1 MKLIPASSARWMIR
15 IDSSWSG
22 LPQAPNIIA
31 PRQSGLTWTP
41 VATRGRYSTSRL
53 RPLAR
58 ARGAAGASPRRARG
72 RRRPA
77 RAASRAPSPRR
88 RSRGG
93 RRRPPHGPARPPPAA
108 ARGSPRCTRRRSR
121 ASPRA
126 NSSAWAWPV
135 LGKQRAMSFR
145 HEALFYAGRD
155 DFVRRTA
162 PFLRDAAEAEE
173 PTLVVVEARKI
184 DLLREELDGA
194 ADGIAECERHESLL
208 NLAFTGS
215 PSWWLVCP
223 YDPEAL
229 DPAVFEEARRTHPY
243 VLEDGVGRPSED
255 YYGLNRIAAPF
266 DEPLPEPLE
275 SAQELPFGAGSLDA
289 LRWYVERRGVEAGL
303 DGLRLADLVLAVH
316 ELATN
321 SLRHAGGRG
330 TLRVWREPGAL
341 ICEVSDLGRL
351 DQPLVGRERPL
362 GAQAEGRGLWLVNQ
376 LCDLVQ
382 IRCFPTGSVVRAH
395 MRLEV
400 SRKY

>member
-135 LGKQRAMSFR
+135 QGKERAMSFR

-155 DFVRRTA
+155 DFVRHTA

-173 PTLVVVEARKI
+173 PTLVVDEARKI

-194 ADGIAECERHESLL
+194 ADGIHFADMAGVGANPARIIPACREFVTRHAPTGRRLRGIGEPILPERTASELAECERHESLL

-223 YDPEAL
+223 YDTEAL
-229 DPAVFEEARRTHPY
+229 DPAVVEEARRTHPY
-243 VLEDGVGRPSED
+243 ILEDGVGRPSED
-255 YYGLNRIAAPF
+255 YY
-266 DEPLPEPLE
+266 
-275 SAQELPFGAGSLDA
+275 
-289 LRWYVERRGVEAGL
+289 
-303 DGLRLADLVLAVH
+303 
-316 ELATN
+316 
-321 SLRHAGGRG
+321 
-330 TLRVWREPGAL
+330 
-341 ICEVSDLGRL
+341 
-351 DQPLVGRERPL
+351 RP
-362 GAQAEGRGLWLVNQ
+362 
-376 LCDLVQ
+376 
-382 IRCFPTGSVVRAH
+382 
-395 MRLEV
+395 
-400 SRKY
+400 